1 MRPLFQFLI
10 LLTFFGSCKNSAEK
24 GKDTLA
30 NFDTLPIPA
39 DSTVFYFDTKPDRK
53 DTTENALTTLVN
65 TWYSE
70 MLFALKEPILKNYQG
85 NKEIYRFTWLRSFNH
100 PVSIRLEKQGDLI
113 KLFTKVSNGAGG
125 YVPGDLILDKV
136 TDVTL
141 QEYYILLEKIEETKF
156 WTLPTDKVDAS
167 SDGSEWII
175 EVAKNNRYH
184 LVARRSPFGERY
196 GNFRIIGEYL
206 ISLAKLD
213 KKETEKMY

>member
-1 MRPLFQFLI
+1 M
-10 LLTFFGSCKNSAEK
+10 
-24 GKDTLA
+24 
-30 NFDTLPIPA
+30 
-39 DSTVFYFDTKPDRK
+39 
-53 DTTENALTTLVN
+53 
-65 TWYSE
+65 
-70 MLFALKEPILKNYQG
+70 
-85 NKEIYRFTWLRSFNH
+85 
-100 PVSIRLEKQGDLI
+100 
-113 KLFTKVSNGAGG
+113 
-125 YVPGDLILDKV
+125 PGDLILDKI

-184 LVARRSPFGERY
+184 LVVRNTPFVERY
-196 GNFRIIGEYL
+196 GNYRIIGEYL

>member
-10 LLTFFGSCKNSAEK
+10 LLTLFGSCNNSPDK

-39 DSTVFYFDTKPDRK
+39 DSTVFYFDTKPDWK
-53 DTTENALTTLVN
+53 DTTENALTAFVT
-65 TWYSE
+65 TWYSK

-125 YVPGDLILDKV
+125 YVPGDLIVDKI
-136 TDVTL
+136 TDVTIQDYYTL
-141 QEYYILLEKIEETKF
+141 QQKFEETKF
-156 WTLPTDKVDAS
+156 WTLPTEKVDAS
-167 SDGSEWII
+167 SDGSIWII

-184 LVARRSPFGERY
+184 LVTRHTPFVEKY